1 MTGGFSARRGVERV
15 GPRTLMQRGVLPL
28 LVELGMNVFDLRS
41 RLVSDYRRYTRSFIK
56 IRDERIKEFVDRRL
70 DGDGFWPEPLLQLNP
85 TFKVGGTIDDLVG
98 QGVLPRNARGS
109 SGSASP
115 TPATKAGRSSCISTS
130 ARRFSGQGRAGLTC

>member
-1 MTGGFSARRGVERV
+1 MTGGFSARSGVELV

-28 LVELGMNVFDLRS
+28 LVELGMIVFDLRS

-85 TFKVGGTIDDLVG
+85 TFKAGGTIDDLVG
-98 QGVLPRNARGS
+98 QGVLPRNARES

-130 ARRFSGQGRAGLTC
+130 ARRFSGQGRAGLMC